1 MSVDASVWTS
11 RSREWPLRAALSH
24 GRALTAA
31 GLVAVS
37 SLAMLVVSPRFTI
50 GGLSLVDDWSA
61 YSKSPHALER
71 LLHLSYDPAAVGD
84 PHRYRPASIAV
95 WNGLVWHTLGAPESL
110 VGPNVWNTLRILLYV
125 GAAMA
130 LALAVVPRALRPGA
144 RVALAA
150 GLPALVLTT
159 PGFGPDF
166 ARFGPAEPL
175 LVGGMTG
182 GALLLVLATRRW
194 LAGTSWWRV
203 APLLAAGYA
212 LWLFGVYQ
220 KETSV
225 CFLVAA
231 PFLYLFLDRRWR
243 ASGVIRRPLLAHR
256 RFQAVA
262 VATLV
267 PVVHMATEVWRV
279 AAAGTT
285 VYGQHVPHGA
295 GGVLGRLVSGTAIQ
309 WAAMTVALENP
320 LWAVL
325 SLVGVGLTV
334 RALRRREALDWLL
347 VGFVLTGWAALAF
360 QALSGAERVSRYYLP
375 SATLFGAATVLALA
389 RSRPSV
395 RRADL
400 AIVSVLLLLGGVGSY
415 WTVRAWAANERE
427 GNALVDRIAALHP
440 QSCPVYM
447 GRLEEE
453 LAHATPLL
461 VALEGPSGTR
471 CAAGGDAML
480 VARHGPKPY
489 RSWTS
494 ALDDRIVAA
503 CRPPGWRA
511 VARTR
516 HFELLSCRRLV
527 RGAIR
532 GKPVRAIL
540 ARDRLV
546 PSRRDSY

>member
-1 MSVDASVWTS
+1 VSVDASVWTA
-11 RSREWPLRAALSH
+11 REWSLRAALS
-24 GRALTAA
+24 RAHAVTAA
-31 GLVAVS
+31 AFVAVS
-37 SLAMLVVSPRFTI
+37 GLALLIVSPRFTI

-95 WNGLVWHTLGAPESL
+95 WNELVWHTLGAPASL
-110 VGPNVWNTLRILLYV
+110 VGPNVWNSLRILLYV
-125 GAAMA
+125 GCTMA
-130 LALAVVPRALRPGA
+130 LLLATLPRTVGRGA

-150 GLPALVLTT
+150 GLPTLVLTT

-182 GALLLVLATRRW
+182 GALLLVLATGRW
-194 LAGTSWWRV
+194 LAGAAWWRV
-203 APLLAAGYA
+203 APLLAAGYV
-212 LWLFGVYQ
+212 LWLFGAYQ

-231 PFLYLFLDRRWR
+231 PFLYLFLDRRWH
-243 ASGVIRRPLLAHR
+243 ATGSIRRPLLRHR

-262 VATLV
+262 AAALV

-285 VYGQHVPHGA
+285 VYGQHVPQGA
-295 GGVLGRLVSGTAIQ
+295 GGVLWRLVSGTATQ
-309 WAAMTVALENP
+309 WAAMTVALGSP

-325 SLVGVGLTV
+325 SLVCVVLVV

-347 VGFVLTGWAALAF
+347 VGFVLAGWSALAF
-360 QALSGAERVSRYYLP
+360 QALSGAETVSRYYLP
-375 SATLFGAATVLALA
+375 SVTLFGAAAGLALA

-395 RRADL
+395 RRSDL
-400 AIVSVLLLLGGVGSY
+400 AIAGVLVLLGGFGSY
-415 WTVRAWAANERE
+415 WSVRGWAANERE
-427 GNALVDRIAALHP
+427 GNALVDRVVALNP
-440 QSCPVYM
+440 QRCPVYM
-447 GRLEEE
+447 GRLETE
-453 LAHATPLL
+453 LAHATPVL
-461 VALEGPSGTR
+461 VALEGQGGGR
-471 CAAGGDAML
+471 CAAGGDAVL
-480 VARHGPKPY
+480 VARRGPTPY

-494 ALDDRIVAA
+494 AQDDRIFAA
-503 CRPPGWRA
+503 CRPPGWTA
-511 VARTR
+511 VTRTR
-516 HFELLSCRRLV
+516 HFELLACRHV
-527 RGAIR
+527 ARGTIR
-532 GKPVRAIL
+532 GEPVTAVL

-546 PSRRDSY
+546 VSGAG

>member
-1 MSVDASVWTS
+1 MSVDAARWTS
-11 RSREWPLRAALSH
+11 REWSLRAVLS
-24 GRALTAA
+24 RAHAVTAA
-31 GLVAVS
+31 GFVAVS
-37 SLAMLVVSPRFTI
+37 GLAMLIVSPRFTI
-50 GGLSLVDDWSA
+50 GDLSLVDDWSA

-71 LLHLSYDPAAVGD
+71 LLRLSYDPAAVGD

-95 WNGLVWHTLGAPESL
+95 WNGLVWHTLGAPGSL
-110 VGPNVWNTLRILLYV
+110 VGPNVWNAMRILLYV
-125 GAAMA
+125 AAAMA
-130 LALAVVPRALRPGA
+130 LVLAVVPRALRPGA

-182 GALLLVLATRRW
+182 GALVLALALRKW

-203 APLLAAGYA
+203 TPPLTAGYV

-243 ASGVIRRPLLAHR
+243 ASGVIRRPLLVHR

-262 VATLV
+262 VATLL

-285 VYGQHVPHGA
+285 VYGQHVPHGP

-309 WAAMTVALENP
+309 WVAMTVALANP

-325 SLVGVGLTV
+325 SLAGLV
-334 RALRRREALDWLL
+334 LSARALRRREALDWLV

-360 QALSGAERVSRYYLP
+360 QGLSGAQAVSRYYLP
-375 SATLFGAATVLALA
+375 SATLFGAAAALALA
-389 RSRPSV
+389 RSKPSV
-395 RRADL
+395 GRADL
-400 AIVSVLLLLGGVGSY
+400 AVVGIVVLLGGFGSY
-415 WTVRAWAANERE
+415 WSVRGWAANERE
-427 GNALVDRIAALHP
+427 GNVLVDRIAALNP
-440 QSCPVYM
+440 QRCPVYL
-447 GRLEEE
+447 GRMEMEAAKATSVLVTLERR
-453 LAHATPLL
+453 
-461 VALEGPSGTR
+461 GPTA
-471 CAAGGDAML
+471 CAAGGDAVL
-480 VARHGPKPY
+480 VAG
-489 RSWTS
+489 RSSTS
-494 ALDDRIVAA
+494 ASYTDDRILAA
-503 CRPPGWRA
+503 CRAPGWRTQSL
-511 VARTR
+511 TR
-516 HFELLSCRRLV
+516 HYELLACRQLA
-527 RGAIR
+527 GGSIR
-532 GKPVRAIL
+532 GEPVEAVL

-546 PSRRDSY
+546 PSRGG

>member
-1 MSVDASVWTS
+1 VSVDAVRWTS
-11 RSREWPLRAALSH
+11 REWSLRAVLS
-24 GRALTAA
+24 RAHAVTAA
-31 GLVAVS
+31 GFVAVS
-37 SLAMLVVSPRFTI
+37 GLAMLIVSPRFTI
-50 GGLSLVDDWSA
+50 GDLSLVDDWSA

-71 LLHLSYDPAAVGD
+71 LLGLSYDPAAVGD

-95 WNGLVWHTLGAPESL
+95 WNGLVWHTLGAPGSL
-110 VGPNVWNTLRILLYV
+110 VGPNVWNVLRILLYV
-125 GAAMA
+125 AAAMA
-130 LALAVVPRALRPGA
+130 LVLAVVPRALRPGA

-150 GLPALVLTT
+150 GLPVLVLTT

-182 GALLLVLATRRW
+182 GALMLALATRKW

-203 APLLAAGYA
+203 APTLAAGYA
-212 LWLFGVYQ
+212 LWVFGVYQ

-243 ASGVIRRPLLAHR
+243 ADGVIRRPLLAHR
-256 RFQAVA
+256 RFQAIA

-267 PVVHMATEVWRV
+267 PVLHMTVEVWRV

-285 VYGQHVPHGA
+285 VYGRHVPHGA
-295 GGVLGRLVSGTAIQ
+295 GGLLGRLVSGTAIQ
-309 WAAMTVALENP
+309 WAAMTIALANP

-325 SLVGVGLTV
+325 SLAGFVLAA
-334 RALRRREALDWLL
+334 RALRRRAALDWLV

-360 QALSGAERVSRYYLP
+360 QGLSGAQAVSRYYLP
-375 SATLFGAATVLALA
+375 SATLFGAATALALA
-389 RSRPSV
+389 RSRPSF

-400 AIVSVLLLLGGVGSY
+400 AVASVLLLVGASGSY
-415 WTVRAWAANERE
+415 WNVRAWAANERE
-427 GNALVDRIAALHP
+427 GNALVDRVAALSP

-453 LAHATPLL
+453 LAKATPVL
-461 VALEGPSGTR
+461 VALDGRGETG
-471 CAAGGDAML
+471 CAAGGDAVL
-480 VARHGPKPY
+480 VARRAP
-489 RSWTS
+489 TS
-494 ALDDRIVAA
+494 SSYTDDRIFAA

-511 VARTR
+511 LALTR
-516 HFELLSCRRLV
+516 HYELLACRRLA
-527 RGAIR
+527 GGSIR
-532 GKPVRAIL
+532 GVRVEAVL

-546 PSRRDSY
+546 PSRPG